1 MAGRTISK
9 ELKAQIV
16 SAYRQGEK
24 MKNISV
30 VKINTKWVHIIA
42 HIVEQTL

>member
-24 MKNISV
+24 MKNI
-30 VKINTKWVHIIA
+30 A
-42 HIVEQTL
+42 EL

>member
-24 MKNISV
+24 MKNIAELYGY
-30 VKINTKWVHIIA
+30 HIP
-42 HIVEQTL
+42 LFLN

>member
-24 MKNISV
+24 MKNNAAIR
-30 VKINTKWVHIIA
+30 KKD
-42 HIVEQTL
+42 